1 MDAFVHSFGVSRN
14 PRQRGVVLVVAM
26 VFLLLLS
33 LLAVTSMRTSLLE
46 EKMVGGLRNQHL
58 ASLGAESALRAAES
72 RLWSASSDTAS
83 VMTCGQQ
90 ALAGCYAY
98 VAGAPNATV
107 QNFINARD
115 WVTAGATTYAATDMT
130 ALSGSLRSGALAAN
144 PVFLIED
151 MGIDRPPGLG
161 PARESGASGMPGAG
175 PRSGARHLY
184 RITARSRGGHP
195 DAVRVLQST
204 FAARSN

>member
-1 MDAFVHSFGVSRN
+1 MDRFVHSIRGSGH
-14 PRQRGVVLVVAM
+14 PRQRGVVLVVAL

-72 RLWSASSDTAS
+72 RLWSASSDAATA
-83 VMTCGQQ
+83 MACGQQ

-98 VAGAPNATV
+98 VAGVPNATV
-107 QNFINARD
+107 QSFINARG
-115 WVTAGATTYAATDMT
+115 WVTAGATTYAVTDLT
-130 ALSGSLRSGALAAN
+130 ALGGSLRSAALASN
-144 PVFLIED
+144 PVYLIED
-151 MGIDRPPGLG
+151 MGVDRPPGLG
-161 PARESGASGMPGAG
+161 PGRESGASGMPGSG
-175 PRSGARHLY
+175 PHYGSRHLY
-184 RITARSRGGHP
+184 RITARSRGGHS

-204 FAARSN
+204 FAARGH

>member
-1 MDAFVHSFGVSRN
+1 MDRFVHSFGGSGH

-33 LLAVTSMRTSLLE
+33 LLAVTSMHVSLLE

-72 RLWSASSDTAS
+72 RLWSASSDTAIA
-83 VMTCGQQ
+83 MTCGQQ

-98 VAGAPNATV
+98 VAGEPNATV
-107 QNFINARD
+107 HNFINARG
-115 WVTAGATTYAATDMT
+115 WVTAGATRYAVTDLT
-130 ALSGSLRSGALAAN
+130 ALSGSLRSGALASN

-151 MGIDRPPGLG
+151 MGVDRPPGLG
-161 PARESGASGMPGAG
+161 SARESGASGMPGSG
-175 PRSGARHLY
+175 SRNGARHLY

-204 FAARSN
+204 FAARGH